1 MDDACRIIRLLDLTN
16 LDDNATAEAIDR
28 LCVRASTRFCDVAAL
43 CVYPQWVRRAAIRR
57 PSSLIRVASVAN
69 FPHGSTDAAAA
80 ARTTA
85 ECFAAGADE
94 IDVVLPWRA
103 CLDGDREAAR
113 KVLRAC
119 RAEVPFN
126 GRMKVILETGEL
138 RTPQAIADATRL
150 ALDEGAGF
158 VKTSTG
164 KTGTG
169 ATLDA
174 ARIMIETIR
183 STGAAAGF
191 KASGGIRTGDQAKT
205 YLALAR
211 EIMGDD
217 WIAPETFR
225 FGASGLIDDL
235 QAAPGAPPAGG
246 AY

>member
-1 MDDACRIIRLLDLTN
+1 M
-16 LDDNATAEAIDR
+16 
-28 LCVRASTRFCDVAAL
+28 
-43 CVYPQWVRRAAIRR
+43 
-57 PSSLIRVASVAN
+57 
-69 FPHGSTDAAAA
+69 
-80 ARTTA
+80 
-85 ECFAAGADE
+85 
-94 IDVVLPWRA
+94 
-103 CLDGDREAAR
+103 
-113 KVLRAC
+113 
-119 RAEVPFN
+119 
-126 GRMKVILETGEL
+126 
-138 RTPQAIADATRL
+138 
-150 ALDEGAGF
+150 
-158 VKTSTG
+158 KTSTG

-191 KASGGIRTGDQAKT
+191 KASGGIRTGDQAKA

-235 QAAPGAPPAGG
+235 QAAPGVPAADG

>member
-1 MDDACRIIRLLDLTN
+1 MDDACRIILLLDLTS
-16 LDDNATAEAIDR
+16 LDDNATAETVDR

-69 FPHGSTDAAAA
+69 FPHGSTDAGAA
-80 ARTTA
+80 ARITA
-85 ECFAAGADE
+85 ESFAAGADE

-103 CLDGDREAAR
+103 WLDGDRDAAR

-164 KTGTG
+164 KTGTS

-211 EIMGDD
+211 KIMGDG
-217 WIAPETFR
+217 WIGPETFR

-235 QAAPGAPPAGG
+235 QAPGAPAGG

>member
-85 ECFAAGADE
+85 GCFAAGADE

-191 KASGGIRTGDQAKT
+191 KASGGIRTGGQAKT

-211 EIMGDD
+211 EIMGDG

-235 QAAPGAPPAGG
+235 QASRRSLLTC
-246 AY
+246 